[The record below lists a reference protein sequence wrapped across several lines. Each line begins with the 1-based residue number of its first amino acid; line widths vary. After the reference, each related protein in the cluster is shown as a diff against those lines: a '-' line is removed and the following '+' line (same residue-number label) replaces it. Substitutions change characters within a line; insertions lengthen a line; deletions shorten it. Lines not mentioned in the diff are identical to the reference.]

1 MREYKYKAIT
11 DGSEFE
17 DYVIKLY
24 EKEEKGRLLDV
35 FLHNPENNIYWAKE
49 INGDIFYSRD
59 EIYNTERQDAT
70 HLVIFMK

>member
-11 DGSEFE
+11 DGSDFE

-24 EKEEKGRLLDV
+24 EKKEKRLLDV
-35 FLHNPENNIYWAKE
+35 FLHNTESNIYWAKE

>member
-1 MREYKYKAIT
+1 MREYKFKAIT

-17 DYVIKLY
+17 DYVIKLL
-24 EKEEKGRLLDV
+24 EKEEERVLDI
-35 FLHNPENNIYWAKE
+35 FLNNSEDNVHWAKE

-59 EIYNTERQDAT
+59 EIYNTEQQDAT

>member
-17 DYVIKLY
+17 DYTIKLR
-24 EKEEKGRLLDV
+24 EKEEERVLDI
-35 FLHNPENNIYWAKE
+35 FLHNSEDNVYWAKE
-49 INGDIFYSRD
+49 INGDIFYSVD
-59 EIYNTERQDAT
+59 EIYDTERQDAT

>member
-1 MREYKYKAIT
+1 MREYKFKAIT
-11 DGSEFE
+11 DGSDFE

-24 EKEEKGRLLDV
+24 EKEEERLLDV

-49 INGDIFYSRD
+49 INGEIFYSID
-59 EIYNTERQDAT
+59 EIYNTEQQDAT

>member
-17 DYVIKLY
+17 DYVIKLL
-24 EKEEKGRLLDV
+24 EKEEERVLDI
-35 FLHNPENNIYWAKE
+35 FLNNSEDNVYWAKE
-49 INGDIFYSRD
+49 INGDIFYSVD
-59 EIYNTERQDAT
+59 EIYDTERQDAT

>member
-17 DYVIKLY
+17 DYVIKLL
-24 EKEEKGRLLDV
+24 EKEEEERVLDI
-35 FLHNPENNIYWAKE
+35 FLHSSEDNVYWAKE
-49 INGDIFYSRD
+49 FNGDIFYSVD
-59 EIYNTERQDAT
+59 EIYNTEQQDAT

>member
-17 DYVIKLY
+17 DYVIKL
-24 EKEEKGRLLDV
+24 
-35 FLHNPENNIYWAKE
+35 NNIDTKEYLNVYYDDSVCWAKE
-49 INGDIFYSRD
+49 INGDIFYSVD

>member
-17 DYVIKLY
+17 DYTIELH
-24 EKEEKGRLLDV
+24 ESETKEQILEHFKYNSEDCV
-35 FLHNPENNIYWAKE
+35 YWAKK
-49 INGDIFYSRD
+49 INKEIFYSKD
-59 EIYNTERQDAT
+59 EIFNTEKLDST

>member
-1 MREYKYKAIT
+1 MRKYKFKAIT

-24 EKEEKGRLLDV
+24 EKEEKRLLDV
-35 FLHNPENNIYWAKE
+35 FLHNPDNDIYWAKE
-49 INGDIFYSRD
+49 INGEIFYSID
-59 EIYNTERQDAT
+59 EIFNTERQDAT